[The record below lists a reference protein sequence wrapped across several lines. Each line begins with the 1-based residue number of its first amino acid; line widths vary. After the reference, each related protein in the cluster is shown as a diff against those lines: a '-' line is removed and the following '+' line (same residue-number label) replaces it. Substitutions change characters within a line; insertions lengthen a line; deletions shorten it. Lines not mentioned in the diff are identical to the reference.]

1 MTGWL
6 VVRYLHVL
14 ALASFVGGQIMLAAV
29 VVPVE
34 RGEENRARLRAIA
47 RRFGW
52 GTLAALL
59 VLIATGTA
67 LAGHYDRWDDSTLQI
82 KLAFVGAVAV
92 LILAHMR
99 MPTVH
104 ALDGAIFVVTLVILW
119 LGVALA
125 H

>member
-1 MTGWL
+1 MEGWL
-6 VVRYLHVL
+6 LVRYLHLL
-14 ALASFVGGQIMLAAV
+14 ALAFFVGGQIMLAAV

-34 RGEENRARLRAIA
+34 RGEENRERIRAIA

-52 GTLAALL
+52 GTLAALAVL
-59 VLIATGTA
+59 VATGTA
-67 LAGHYDRWDDSTLQI
+67 LAGHYDRWDDSTLQV

-99 MPTVH
+99 MPALR

-119 LGVALA
+119 LGIALA

>member
-1 MTGWL
+1 MPFARAFWMSAVSYAIRGSLRCPPMWL
-6 VVRYLHVL
+6 VVRYLHLL
-14 ALASFVGGQIMLAAV
+14 ALAFFVGGQIMLAGV

-52 GTLAALL
+52 GTLAALF

-82 KLAFVGAVAV
+82 
-92 LILAHMR
+92 
-99 MPTVH
+99 
-104 ALDGAIFVVTLVILW
+104 
-119 LGVALA
+119 
-125 H
+125 